1 MHNQKCA
8 QHTVKTNPAKK
19 RPMSGFG
26 AGSDV
31 FSSLKERNRTH
42 KGYATNEAEI
52 GRECFLLSKT
62 INLKALLNIGK

>member
-1 MHNQKCA
+1 
-8 QHTVKTNPAKK
+8 
-19 RPMSGFG
+19 MSGFG

-62 INLKALLNIGK
+62 INLKALLNTGKQK